1 MRFFFICFH
10 KLFVLFHRDNAPGQ
24 RECDEA
30 LEQINYTINQLDQ
43 ASLAAISQVL
53 EPRPEN
59 SLQVHAIECVRSCD
73 KKPYLHNET
82 KGGISIKIEFNPQK
96 NISLLQHDLHVVVLA
111 SYITYSLTVRTL
123 VLRLNI
129 CCHWYELSAYWLSKS
144 GPQFCNHGFQSYT
157 SQEIFPWWASVQR
170 KETLDQN

>member
-1 MRFFFICFH
+1 MRFFFLFVSI
-10 KLFVLFHRDNAPGQ
+10 FVLFHRDNAPGQ

-30 LEQINYTINQLDQ
+30 LEQINYAINQLDQ

-73 KKPYLHNET
+73 LKPYLHNET
-82 KGGISIKIEFNPQK
+82 KGGICIKIEFNPEK
-96 NISLLQHDLHVVVLA
+96 NISLLQHGRQHDLHVVVLV
-111 SYITYSLTVRTL
+111 SYVTYSLLTVRTP

-129 CCHWYELSAYWLSKS
+129 CCH
-144 GPQFCNHGFQSYT
+144 
-157 SQEIFPWWASVQR
+157 
-170 KETLDQN
+170 